1 MSTRLLLITND
12 LEMTTTVQ
20 ELLASHSLEIVVK
33 NTLRRAA
40 QFLVQEDTPEVVLL
54 DLSAHM
60 SDGFDFLRKIRSIK
74 RFAQLPIVVTVEDP
88 DPDVIKDAL
97 QVGANRYLTQSF
109 IQTNLLRTLR
119 DMRIINR

>member
-12 LEMTTTVQ
+12 LEMTTTIQ

>member
-12 LEMTTTVQ
+12 LEMTTTIQ

-119 DMRIINR
+119 DMRILNR